1 MANVT
6 LTFTIPEEK
15 VATAMEGFLKI
26 YPNNEKD
33 ENGDAVWTDGEWIKE
48 KIRQIIVR
56 DVRRGLQMAA
66 NEAAQISQDDDMVTK
81 S

>member
-15 VATAMEGFLKI
+15 VATAMEGFLYL

-33 ENGDAVWTDGEWIKE
+33 ENGDAVWTDGEWTKE
-48 KIRQIIVR
+48 QIRRIIVR
-56 DVRRGLQMAA
+56 DVRRGLQMKA
-66 NEAAQISQDDDMVTK
+66 NREARISQDDDMVTTA
-81 S
+81 